1 MARVTI
7 PVKSQISP
15 EEYLA
20 FEETSSE
27 RHEFVDGQVFAM
39 AGGTTRHNKI
49 AGALYARALAANN
62 DPSCEVFIENVK
74 LMLEDESHYY
84 PDVMICCEEDTSE
97 LRYRRRPCFIAEVL
111 SESTEAID
119 RGEKLLNYQKLES
132 LQTYALI
139 SQDQAR
145 LEVFSRLPDGAWR
158 YKLLEGDAVLKVPC
172 AKLEVKVSEL
182 FQGIS

>member
-7 PVKSQISP
+7 PIKTQVSP
-15 EEYLA
+15 DEYLA
-20 FEETSSE
+20 FEESSSE

-49 AGALYARALAANN
+49 AGALYARALAANH

-74 LMLEDESHYY
+74 LMLEDESYYY
-84 PDVMICCEEDTSE
+84 PDVMICCEEDSSE
-97 LRYRRRPCFIAEVL
+97 LRYRRRPCFIAEIL

-139 SQDQAR
+139 SQDEAR
-145 LEVFSRLPDGAWR
+145 VEVFSRLPDGAWR
-158 YKLLEGDAVLKVPC
+158 YKLLEGNAVLRVPC
-172 AKLEVKVSEL
+172 AKLELAVNEL
-182 FQGIS
+182 FHGIF

>member
-7 PVKSQISP
+7 PVKTHISP

-20 FEETSSE
+20 FEESSSE
-27 RHEFVDGQVFAM
+27 RHEFVAGQVFAM

-49 AGALYARALAANN
+49 AGTLYARALAANN

-74 LMLEDESHYY
+74 LMLEESYYY
-84 PDVMICCEEDTSE
+84 PDVMICCEEDSSE

-139 SQDQAR
+139 SQDEAR
-145 LEVFSRLPDGAWR
+145 IEVFSRLPDGAWR
-158 YKLLEGDAVLKVPC
+158 YQLLEGEAVLKVPC
-172 AKLEVKVSEL
+172 AKFEVNVSDL
-182 FQGIS
+182 FRGIA

>member
-1 MARVTI
+1 MARVAE
-7 PVKSQISP
+7 PVKTQVSP

-20 FEETSSE
+20 FEEASSE

-39 AGGTTRHNKI
+39 VGGTTRHNKI

-62 DPSCEVFIENVK
+62 DSSCEVFIENVK
-74 LMLEDESHYY
+74 LMLEDASYY
-84 PDVMICCEEDTSE
+84 YTDVMVCCEEDSSE

-139 SQDQAR
+139 SQDEAR
-145 LEVFSRLPDGAWR
+145 VEVFSRLTDGAWR
-158 YKLLEGDAVLKVPC
+158 YQLLEGDAVLKVPC
-172 AKLEVKVSEL
+172 AKFEVNVSEL
-182 FQGIS
+182 FRGVA

>member
-7 PVKSQISP
+7 PVKTQVSP

-74 LMLEDESHYY
+74 LMLEDESYYY
-84 PDVMICCEEDTSE
+84 PDVMICCEEDSSE
-97 LRYRRRPCFIAEVL
+97 LRYRRRPCFIAEIL

-132 LQTYALI
+132 LQTYTLI
-139 SQDQAR
+139 SQDKPR
-145 LEVFSRLPDGAWR
+145 IEIFSRLPDGAWR
-158 YKLLEGDAVLKVPC
+158 YQLLETDAVLKVPC
-172 AKLEVKVSEL
+172 AKFEVKVSDL
-182 FQGIS
+182 FGSIA